1 MKRVLFRTL
10 GYLFCI
16 LPAAV
21 AVLSYFPL
29 WLDDRAQTLS
39 VLGILLL
46 FTALL
51 PFRRTVKEKWRTPS
65 AWGIWFFLWIALSL
79 FRAIIDQL
87 ITVALIGFPT
97 GLVGAFFFRLSEKK
111 PRAAKEKD
119 GGGER

>member
-1 MKRVLFRTL
+1 MKRLFFRTL

-16 LPAAV
+16 VPVAV

-29 WLDDRAQTLS
+29 WLGDRAQTLS

-46 FTALL
+46 FAAFL
-51 PFRRTVKEKWRTPS
+51 PLRRTVKEKWRTPS
-65 AWGIWFFLWIALSL
+65 AWGVWFFLWIALSL

-97 GLVGAFFFRLSEKK
+97 GLIGAFFFRLADKK
-111 PRAAKEKD
+111 PRAEKD
-119 GGGER
+119 GGGEG